1 MTGAGRTRNNPPA
14 RSREKKIDTM
24 HRKVTDTTEA
34 VDAFMAALAHP
45 CKAEVE
51 ALRGIV
57 TGVDS
62 GIAEGI
68 KWNAPSWRLG
78 EYFATTH
85 LRARQGIGVI
95 LHLGAKTRAPDQ
107 RPAIDDPDDLLEW
120 LGPDRARAAFI
131 DMDELRRRQPA
142 FEAVLR
148 QWIRL
153 L

>member
-1 MTGAGRTRNNPPA
+1 
-14 RSREKKIDTM
+14 M
-24 HRKVTDTTEA
+24 HRKATDTTAA
-34 VDAFMAALAHP
+34 VDVFMAALVHP

-51 ALRGIV
+51 VLRGIV
-57 TGVDS
+57 TGVDPR
-62 GIAEGI
+62 IAEGI
-68 KWNAPSWRLG
+68 KWNAPSWRLD

-95 LHLGAKTRAPDQ
+95 LHLGAKTRAPEQ
-107 RPAIDDPDDLLEW
+107 RPAIDDPDGLLEW
-120 LGPDRARAAFI
+120 LGPDHARVAFAG
-131 DMDELRRRQPA
+131 MDELRRRQSA

>member
-1 MTGAGRTRNNPPA
+1 
-14 RSREKKIDTM
+14 M
-24 HRKVTDTTEA
+24 HRKATDTTEA

-57 TGVDS
+57 TGVDPR
-62 GIAEGI
+62 IAEGV
-68 KWNAPSWRLG
+68 KWNAPSWRLD

-85 LRARQGIGVI
+85 LRAKQGIGVI
-95 LHLGAKTRAPDQ
+95 LHLGAKARAPER
-107 RPAIDDPDDLLEW
+107 RPAIDDPDGLLEW
-120 LGPDRARAAFI
+120 LGPDRARVAFAG
-131 DMDELRRRQPA
+131 MEEMRRRQPA